1 MFGNQLVVNFVFVL
15 SSQIKVEIDGI
26 FALEGLGNGK
36 IKPNIYRCIVFQNL
50 IYTLPLHR

>member
-50 IYTLPLHR
+50 FFVC